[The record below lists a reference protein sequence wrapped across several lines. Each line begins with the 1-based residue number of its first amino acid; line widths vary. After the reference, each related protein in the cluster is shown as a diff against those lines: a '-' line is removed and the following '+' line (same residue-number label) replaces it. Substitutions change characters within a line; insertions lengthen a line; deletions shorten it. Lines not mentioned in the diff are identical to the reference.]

1 MLFINHR
8 INNSE
13 ELKFVK
19 QGHGVEIDLRDKNND
34 IILSHDPFVEGELF
48 EDYLKNYVNEKLD
61 KNLIILNI
69 KSERIEYKVLE
80 LIKKYNI
87 HNYFFLDSSFPM
99 IYQLNKIGEKNIAV
113 RFSEFESIESVKL
126 VKDMVKWVWVD
137 CFTSFPLDLSSY
149 KKIKNLGIKICI
161 VSPELQGYN
170 KEKIKDFKEII
181 SKNSFEID
189 EIVKLISPSRKTRI
203 LDVGCGT
210 GHHTGAINKQ
220 LDVAKSFIKNE
231 TMQII
236 GIDSSQAMINEA
248 RSKYPSA
255 HFKVGD
261 AMNPKIFDLNQF
273 TDILCMYFTI
283 YYFQNKRHFFD
294 NCMDWLLPGGCL
306 FLHLV
311 DRENFDPILPPGNP
325 LYIVSPQKYAKQRI
339 TNTNINFD
347 DFNYKCNFKLENDIA
362 NFEEKIKFK
371 NGNTRVNKH
380 QLYMEDTEKILLYAQ
395 QAGFTLHS
403 IIDLI
408 NVGYEYQFVYVF
420 TKP

>member
-1 MLFINHR
+1 MQQSLKSIFNTYNKLSNIGKLFIFTC
-8 INNSE
+8 I
-13 ELKFVK
+13 F
-19 QGHGVEIDLRDKNND
+19 
-34 IILSHDPFVEGELF
+34 
-48 EDYLKNYVNEKLD
+48 
-61 KNLIILNI
+61 LIIIVFFKN
-69 KSERIEYKVLE
+69 VLP
-80 LIKKYNI
+80 KKEGFGMQNDKIVMKTNADLYDDFYASI
-87 HNYFFLDSSFPM
+87 YDS
-99 IYQLNKIGEKNIAV
+99 
-113 RFSEFESIESVKL
+113 L
-126 VKDMVKWVWVD
+126 V
-137 CFTSFPLDLSSY
+137 F
-149 KKIKNLGIKICI
+149 N
-161 VSPELQGYN
+161 EH
-170 KEKIKDFKEII
+170 
-181 SKNSFEID
+181 KNSFEID